1 MTTTA
6 IDTFR
11 QTRKLLALAVQG
23 LTAEQMLAIPTG
35 FDNNIAWNLGHI
47 LSVQQSLTYRLSG
60 LPMTTTAEQNRM
72 YRPGTSPAD
81 WAAPPDLDELI
92 ALIPVQGEQL
102 AEDYAAGKFTTYQDY
117 TTSTGVRLQNV
128 DEAIIFNTFH
138 EGMHLG
144 AILALRN
151 FVL

>member
-47 LSVQQSLTYRLSG
+47 LSCNKAS
-60 LPMTTTAEQNRM
+60 PTA
-72 YRPGTSPAD
+72 
-81 WAAPPDLDELI
+81 
-92 ALIPVQGEQL
+92 
-102 AEDYAAGKFTTYQDY
+102 
-117 TTSTGVRLQNV
+117 
-128 DEAIIFNTFH
+128 
-138 EGMHLG
+138 
-144 AILALRN
+144 
-151 FVL
+151 